1 MPRCKVA
8 RAVKATEQQLIS
20 PQSLIKWKFER
31 LSGARALGGIMPKT
45 LVDIELVVPND
56 AEKPTRAEH
65 ATDTLMAHEQK
76 NGKWR
81 LECFR
86 LKCRTESTQSTKM
99 RLTAFLDETEL
110 SVSPMS
116 ISMDGGTH
124 YEFTFK
130 NVEIENLGSTANL
143 TVRASDGEEKHC
155 SVKLKPIPF
164 VAPIDPKA
172 KK

>member
-1 MPRCKVA
+1 MLAQFRLGAQFFDKMSSRPAGMWPAEWGVIMA
-8 RAVKATEQQLIS
+8 R
-20 PQSLIKWKFER
+20 
-31 LSGARALGGIMPKT
+31 T

-86 LKCRTESTQSTKM
+86 LKCRTESTQSTRM

-116 ISMDGGTH
+116 ISVDGGTH

-130 NVEIENLGSTANL
+130 NVEIENLGPTANL
-143 TVRASDGEEKHC
+143 TVRASDGEEKQC

-164 VAPIDPKA
+164 QVVDEKS

>member
-1 MPRCKVA
+1 MA
-8 RAVKATEQQLIS
+8 
-20 PQSLIKWKFER
+20 PQ
-31 LSGARALGGIMPKT
+31 ALGEIMAKT
-45 LVDIELVVPND
+45 LVDIELVIPND

-76 NGKWR
+76 NGRWR

-86 LKCRTESTQSTKM
+86 LKCKTESTQSTRM

-130 NVEIENLGSTANL
+130 NVEIEHLGPTANL

-164 VAPIDPKA
+164 QIPEVPEKPPK
-172 KK
+172 K